1 MPQIVRLGGILVGII
16 LIGVVGYTLIEGWPL
31 DDSLYMTIIS
41 LTTVGYG
48 EIHPLSRTGR
58 MFTAFLLM
66 LGVGSVF
73 YVMASIAENMI
84 EGRVRQIFGRRKRVR
99 ELENIHNHHIVCG
112 YGKIGNIIS
121 HEFEREGK
129 PFVVIENNPEKAAS
143 LNEEGILVVQGDA
156 TKDQTLIQAG
166 IERANGLIGSMPT
179 DAENVYV
186 TLSARRLN
194 PNLFIVA
201 RADDDN
207 AIPILKDAGANRVVS
222 PNMMGGHRMAESL
235 LRPKLASFFDAIAGY
250 TSKDWD
256 FEETTVLDGSKLVGL
271 PIRESQIGQE
281 TGVYVIAVRRAGT
294 MIFNPGANFIIQS
307 GDTLFAMGRPE
318 QIESLKKNYLQETQ
332 DP

>member
-1 MPQIVRLGGILVGII
+1 MQIIRFGGILVGITI
-16 LIGVVGYTLIEGWPL
+16 IGTMGYTLIEGWAL
-31 DDSLYMTIIS
+31 DESLYMTIIS

-48 EIHPLSRTGR
+48 EVHPLSQAGR
-58 MFTAFLLM
+58 MFTAVLLM

-73 YVMASIAENMI
+73 YVMASVAENMI

-99 ELENIHNHHIVCG
+99 ELENIHNHHIICG
-112 YGKIGNIIS
+112 YGRIGNIIS
-121 HEFEREGK
+121 QEFEKEEK
-129 PFVVIENNPEKAAS
+129 PFVIIENNAEKAAS

-166 IERANGLIGSMPT
+166 IKRAKGLIGSMSS

-194 PNLFIVA
+194 PSIFIVA

-207 AIPILKDAGANRVVS
+207 AIPILKDAGANRIVS
-222 PNMMGGHRMAESL
+222 PYMMGGLRMAESL

-256 FEETTVLDGSKLVGL
+256 FEEVTVMSESKLVGL
-271 PIRESQIGQE
+271 PIRETHIGQE
-281 TGVYVIAVRRAGT
+281 TGVYVIAVRRAGL
-294 MIFNPGANFIIQS
+294 MIFNPGANFTIQS
-307 GDTLFAMGRPE
+307 RDTLYTMGRPE
-318 QIESLKKNYLQETQ
+318 QIESLRKRYMQETQ
-332 DP
+332 DT